1 LFLQGSSDLLYD
13 FLKTQNQ
20 RATHFFIGVNII
32 YNIPQFNTAYETLQD
47 DIAVHT
53 WTHPYMTVRNFPMN
67 PHYTND
73 TELIPQSLSN
83 EDVVA
88 QLGYT
93 MQAIRDLTGGRLP
106 AYWRPP
112 FGDSD
117 ARVSAIAKEVF
128 GMTTIIWN
136 QEYVYC

>member
-1 LFLQGSSDLLYD
+1 LYA
-13 FLKTQNQ
+13 FLKAQNTK
-20 RATHFFIGVNII
+20 ATHFFIGVNII
-32 YNIPQFNTAYETLQD
+32 YNLPQFNYAYETLQD

-53 WTHPYMTVRNFPMN
+53 WTHPYMT
-67 PHYTND
+67 
-73 TELIPQSLSN
+73 SLSN

-93 MQAIRDLTGGRLP
+93 VQAIRDLTGGRLP

-117 ARVSAIAKEVF
+117 ARVAAIAREVF
-128 GMTTIIWN
+128 GLTTIIWN
-136 QEYVYC
+136 QESVYA